1 MNLFFRNKTIY
12 LIVVIIVTF
21 FIGMLND
28 GNIYYSNYS
37 TKYYSNFQEVFY
49 SKEKKLDTLVSKV
62 GSIVNNNS
70 IISVFNNDFNF
81 DNNEYG
87 ILVFDKNEL
96 KYWSSN
102 SIPID
107 EMNIQNLGEENVL
120 KFKNGWYYIKKYSVK
135 SNIDILGL
143 ILIKNVYSFE
153 NEFIKSEYSKDFEFP
168 SNVKISTNSSEGKPI
183 YNSEKKYVFSLL
195 ENDDVYFNI
204 LKKYLSAIFYFISIF
219 LCLIFI
225 KNILWKVIR
234 NDYLKLII
242 LGVILLIVR
251 CLMLKYRIPL
261 VFYEIDLFQPH
272 HFATS
277 SFIPSLGDLLLH
289 SVFLVYLLNI
299 FYFRFYPK
307 IVVKKRQFKY
317 FVSFLLLLLTSL
329 LFLVLVNLFKSLIIN
344 SSISFTIHK
353 FFDLSIYSLIAYLI
367 IILLLLVFYL
377 FSDKLIIF
385 LGTII
390 NIKEYVL
397 LSTFVTSIIFL
408 LSYFYLP
415 IDYLSIIFYFSIIVF
430 LGIGRYYYSVFKYSY
445 TIFVILLFSIF
456 SVFFILKNTKIKEN
470 ETKKVLVVNLA
481 NERDQI
487 AEMLLS
493 SVDKKISQDTVI
505 RDLLPGYLE
514 NEGTILDQ
522 LRKKYFSGYFRKYD
536 IQISICNPND
546 ELTLLE
552 DNSSDVVQCYSFF
565 NDMLNDGGVYL
576 NVSNFYFLD
585 NQNGSISY
593 IGQIKYNKPE
603 WGQEMSL
610 FISLDSKLI
619 NEELG
624 YPELLLNNKLLRQK
638 SLNNYSYA
646 KYRNGNLITKS
657 GEYVY
662 MLSLPSKW
670 NSKNEFE
677 FVEGEDFEHLIYNYD
692 KKSTIVISKQKLS
705 VLDFIAFFSYI
716 FVFYYLIIIIALFV
730 INFPDNIRNF
740 NYDFK
745 NKIKFSMIGVLLLSL
760 IIVGTITVYYNVVQY
775 EKTLNENIG
784 EKTQSVLVE
793 LEHKLGGEESINS
806 DYSEYL
812 TYLLTKFSNVFYIDI
827 NIYDINGSLL
837 ASSRPQIFEKGLMGR
852 KMNVDAYK
860 NVALNNLGRYIHKEK
875 IGSLSYYSAYVP
887 FYNDENKLLAYL
899 NLPYFTKQSA
909 MKKGI
914 YTLVVAFVNIY
925 FFLIFLSIVLAVFIS
940 NNITKPLKLIQN
952 KFKEIDLKALN
963 QQIDYKSNDE
973 IGSLIKE
980 YNRMLSE
987 LSVNAEKLARSERET
1002 AWREMAKQIAHE
1014 IKNPL
1019 TPMKLSVQYLQRA
1032 RNENVEDFD
1041 QKLKKFSKS
1050 MIEQINSLSSI
1061 ATAFSNFAK
1070 MPKTKNTKIDLLS
1083 IINNTVNLFQSNQ
1096 NIEISIKNENIEQIV
1111 LFADREQLIIVVRN
1125 LLQNAIQAIPENRK
1139 GQIVI
1144 KISKLKN
1151 KALVEI
1157 CDNGDG
1163 ITDDIKNKLFTPNFT
1178 TKSSGMGLGLAIVK
1192 NIVENA
1198 NGKIWF
1204 STKLNYGTS
1213 FYLSFPLYE

>member
-1 MNLFFRNKTIY
+1 MNLSFRKKMLY
-12 LIVVIIVTF
+12 LSISIIVTLSVGVF
-21 FIGMLND
+21 ND
-28 GNIYYSNYS
+28 VNIKYFNDSSEYYND
-37 TKYYSNFQEVFY
+37 FQEVFL
-49 SKEKKLDTLVSKV
+49 SKEKKLDTIISNVASIVSKNTV
-62 GSIVNNNS
+62 
-70 IISVFNNDFNF
+70 ISVFDKDFDF
-81 DNNEYG
+81 DKSGYG
-87 ILVFDKNEL
+87 ILIFDNDKL

-102 SIPID
+102 IILADELNVQNIKEESII
-107 EMNIQNLGEENVL
+107 
-120 KFKNGWYYIKKYSVK
+120 KFKNGWYYIKKYHVK
-135 SNIDILGL
+135 SNVDIIGL
-143 ILIKNVYSFE
+143 MLIKNVYSYE
-153 NEFIKSEYSKDFEFP
+153 NEFIKSEYNDDFNFP
-168 SNVKISTNSSEGKPI
+168 SNIKLVVDKSAGKPI
-183 YNSEKKYVFSLL
+183 CNSTKKYMFSLL
-195 ENDDVYFNI
+195 DNENVQFNMS
-204 LKKYLSAIFYFISIF
+204 KKYLSALFYFIAIF

-225 KNILWKVIR
+225 KNILWEKIKT
-234 NDYLKLII
+234 DYLKLII
-242 LGVILLIVR
+242 IGLILFIVR
-251 CLMLKYRIPL
+251 CLMLKYRIPA
-261 VFYEIDLFQPH
+261 VFYDIDLFQPH

-289 SVFLVYLLNI
+289 SIFLISFLNI
-299 FYFRFYPK
+299 FYFSFYPK
-307 IVVKKRQFKY
+307 IIIRNRKLKY
-317 FVSFLLLLLTSL
+317 LFAILLLLSSFLL
-329 LFLVLVNLFKSLIIN
+329 FLILANLFESLIIN

-353 FFDLSIYSLIAYLI
+353 FFDLTVYSFIAYLI
-367 IILLLLVFYL
+367 IILLLLVYYL
-377 FSDKLIIF
+377 FSDKLIII
-385 LGTII
+385 LRTII
-390 NIKEYVL
+390 SFREYV
-397 LSTFVTSIIFL
+397 TIVTCTTLILTL
-408 LSYFYLP
+408 LSYFYLH
-415 IDYLSIIFYFSIIVF
+415 IDYLLIIFYFLIVIF
-430 LGIGRYYYSVFKYSY
+430 IGLGRYYFSIFKYSY
-445 TIFVILLFSIF
+445 TILMILLFSVF
-456 SVFFILKNTKIKEN
+456 SVFFILRNTKIKEN

-493 SVDKKISQDTVI
+493 SVDKKILKDTVV
-505 RDLLPGYLE
+505 RDLLRGYLE
-514 NEGTILDQ
+514 NEGVILDH
-522 LRKKYFSGYFRKYD
+522 LRRKYFSGYFRKYD

-546 ELTLLE
+546 ELTLLQ
-552 DNSSDVVQCYSFF
+552 DNSTEVVQCYRFF
-565 NDMLNDGGVYL
+565 DDMLKDGGVYL
-576 NVSNFYFLD
+576 SVSNFYFLD

-593 IGQIKYNKPE
+593 IGQFKYNKPE
-603 WGQEMSL
+603 WEKEMSL
-610 FISLDSKLI
+610 FISLDSKSI

-638 SLNNYSYA
+638 TLSNYSYA

-657 GEYVY
+657 GKYVY
-662 MLSLPSKW
+662 MLSLPLIWDNKDEFQFVDE
-670 NSKNEFE
+670 KNY
-677 FVEGEDFEHLIYNYD
+677 EHLIYNYD
-692 KKSTIVISKQKLS
+692 KNSTIVISKLKLS
-705 VLDFIAFFSYI
+705 FLDISAFFSYI
-716 FVFYYLIIIIALFV
+716 FVLYYLIIIVVLFI

-760 IIVGTITVYYNVVQY
+760 IIVGTITVYYNVIQY

-793 LEHKLGGEESINS
+793 LKHKLGGEESIGS
-806 DYSEYL
+806 DYGEYL
-812 TYLLTKFSNVFYIDI
+812 TYLLTKFSNVFYIDV

-860 NVALNNLGRYIHKEK
+860 NVALNHLGRYIHKEK

-909 MKKGI
+909 MKRGI
-914 YTLVVAFVNIY
+914 YTLIVAFVNIY

-952 KFKEIDLKALN
+952 KFKEINLKTLN

-1070 MPKTKNTKIDLLS
+1070 MPKTKNTKIDLLT
-1083 IINNTVNLFQSNQ
+1083 IINNTVNLFESNQ
-1096 NIEISIKNENIEQIV
+1096 NIEIFIKNENIENIV

-1157 CDNGDG
+1157 CDNGEG
-1163 ITDDIKNKLFTPNFT
+1163 ISDEIKNKLFTPNFT

-1204 STKLNYGTS
+1204 NTKLNYGTS